1 MPLDGT
7 TDDLLGERV
16 FFSLSVLVVLFVKI
30 HIHLIDWLVLML
42 AALAQNSQTLSLKL
56 YEIICSIFRRKSASL

>member
-30 HIHLIDWLVLML
+30 HIHLIGKIPHKLLKICTRVYYREKLL
-42 AALAQNSQTLSLKL
+42 ARFDACCARTK
-56 YEIICSIFRRKSASL
+56 